1 MYYSN
6 IRKNYNSPEEIK
18 ANSKNYN
25 FQQVIPPQGMD
36 ISDYDELVKSTGEAF
51 YKEKPQKYSVKKN
64 SCNTSASII
73 IHRTNGYVKPSGIRP

>member
-1 MYYSN
+1 
-6 IRKNYNSPEEIK
+6 
-18 ANSKNYN
+18 
-25 FQQVIPPQGMD
+25 MD

-73 IHRTNGYVKPSGIRP
+73 IHRTNGYVKPSGIRPGWEY